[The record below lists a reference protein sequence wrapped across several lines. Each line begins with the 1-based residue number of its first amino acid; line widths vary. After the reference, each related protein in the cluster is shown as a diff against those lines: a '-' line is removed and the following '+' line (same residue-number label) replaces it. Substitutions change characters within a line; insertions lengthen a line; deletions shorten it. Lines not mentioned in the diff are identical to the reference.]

1 MKPERVAPETRLVH
15 DVDTGWGI
23 VATPV
28 YRASTVLFDDV
39 AALRAGEA
47 DPLDR
52 QRLYYGRLGTPTTR
66 SLEDALTAL
75 DGSAGAVLSPSGLGA
90 IADVLQCFLR
100 PGDHLLMP
108 DSCYGPTRKLCRGRL
123 ADLGIR
129 TTFYDPCCGEG
140 LRDWLE
146 PDTRLVFL
154 ESPGSVTF
162 EVQDVGAIAAVARAA
177 GALTAIDNTWATP
190 LLFNPLEHGVDLA
203 IQSGTKYLNGHA
215 DAMFG
220 VTTTADAGLYERLRS
235 HVLGNGVHLAPD
247 DAWLA
252 RRGLRTLAV
261 RLAAHER
268 AAYALAEW
276 LGGRREVA
284 RVLHPG
290 LPGCPG
296 HELFR
301 RDFRGAS
308 GLFAIVLTG
317 LDEAGIARFL
327 DGLELFGLGYSWG
340 GFESL
345 ALPMVPTRDLARGR
359 LAPGETL
366 LRLHAGLEAVD
377 DLVADLDAA
386 FARGYR

>member
-1 MKPERVAPETRLVH
+1 MKPHRVAPETRLVH
-15 DVDTGWGI
+15 DADRGWGI

-28 YRASTVLFDDV
+28 YRASTVLFDDY
-39 AALRAGEA
+39 AALKAGEA

-52 QRLYYGRLGTPTTR
+52 RRLYYGRMGTPTTR
-66 SLEDALTAL
+66 ALEDALAAL
-75 DGSAGAVLSPSGLGA
+75 DGSVGAVLSPSGLGA

-123 ADLGIR
+123 ADLGIE
-129 TTFYDPCCGEG
+129 TTFYDPLCGAA
-140 LRDWLE
+140 LRDWLT
-146 PDTRLVFL
+146 PKTRLVFL

-162 EVQDVGAIAAVARAA
+162 EVQDVAAIAGVAREA
-177 GALTAIDNTWATP
+177 GVLTAIDNTWATP

-215 DAMFG
+215 DVLFG
-220 VTTTADAGLYERLRS
+220 VTTTGDRDLHERLRRYT
-235 HVLGNGVHLAPD
+235 LGNGSHLAPD

-268 AAYALAEW
+268 AGYALAER
-276 LGGRREVA
+276 LAARPEVV

-296 HELFR
+296 HEVFQ

-308 GLFAIVLTG
+308 GLFAIVLRR
-317 LDEAGIARFL
+317 LDEARLGTFL
-327 DGLELFGLGYSWG
+327 DTLELFGMGYSWG

-345 ALPMVPTRDLARGR
+345 ALPMKPTRDLAGGR
-359 LAPGETL
+359 LGEGEVL
-366 LRLHAGLEAVD
+366 LRLHAGLEAVN
-377 DLVADLDAA
+377 DLLTDLDRA
-386 FARGYR
+386 FAAAYR